1 MSQPQHYD
9 EALDPHHQHLHGH
22 IHHSESSQVP
32 PVVHAD
38 AHIQSRESD
47 PVFHNPTVDTK
58 HIIEEKTTPIYESS
72 TDEKIGTST
81 SIENSQLPI
90 GIEKPTGWKCII
102 KLNTYKYMYRKYMW
116 AVHLFWGCFFTAW
129 WVSIVAQDKHR
140 HKWLIPTLLWIF
152 ITARLITFHVP
163 SRYLLVWAGWIWDRT
178 TIKIVGFIPSE
189 WRAFCGAVGT
199 VAVILIGTFASPEID
214 GGSPRSERAISFFGC
229 VVAIFA
235 LWATSNNRSKINWH
249 TVISGMLIQFI
260 IALFVLRTKAG
271 YDIFDFISFLCRRL
285 LSFAKDGTAFI
296 TNPNISQL
304 GMFFFTVLP
313 AIIFFIAF
321 VHIFYYWGIIQ
332 WFIGKFAYFFYW
344 AMRVSGAEAVVAAAS
359 PFIGQGESAILI
371 KPFAPHLTKAE
382 YHQVMTSGFATIAGS
397 VLVSYISMGISPQA
411 LISSCVMSIPASL
424 ATSKLRYPEEEQT
437 LTNGGVVIPDDE
449 TEEAHNVLHAFA
461 NGAWLGIVIAG
472 TIMTNLLCIIALVAL
487 INALLTWFAG
497 FWNIKNL
504 TLEMI
509 FGYIFYPVAFLI
521 GTPRNEIYKV
531 AKLIG
536 TKVIQNEFV
545 AYASLSSDEYS
556 DLSIR
561 GRMLA
566 TYALCGFANLG
577 SVGTNI
583 GVLSQLAPSRTG
595 DIASL
600 VMSALATGCIST
612 LLSAAVAGMV
622 MTDLKRFQIAA
633 ELAAAAASAGT
644 SSG

>member
-9 EALDPHHQHLHGH
+9 EALDPRHQHLHGH
-22 IHHSESSQVP
+22 LHHSESAQVP

-38 AHIQSRESD
+38 AHIQPRESD
-47 PVFHNPTVDTK
+47 PAPIDPTVDTK
-58 HIIEEKTTPIYESS
+58 HIIEEKTTQLDESS
-72 TDEKIGTST
+72 TDEKNETST
-81 SIENSQLPI
+81 SIKDQQSPTGL
-90 GIEKPTGWKCII
+90 EKPSGWKSII
-102 KLNTYKYMYRKYMW
+102 KINTYKYMYRKYMW
-116 AVHLFWGCFFTAW
+116 AIHIFWGCFFTAW
-129 WVSIVAQDKHR
+129 WISIVAQDEHR
-140 HKWLIPTLLWIF
+140 HKWLIPTLLWMF
-152 ITARLITFHVP
+152 IMARLITFHVP
-163 SRYLLVWAGWIWDRT
+163 ARYLLVWASWIWDRT
-178 TIKIVGFIPSE
+178 VAKAVSYIPPN
-189 WRAFCGAVGT
+189 WRLLAAAVGT
-199 VAVILIGTFASPEID
+199 VAVILIGTFASPEIE
-214 GGSPRSERAISFFGC
+214 GGTPRSERAISFFGC
-229 VVAIFA
+229 LVAIFG
-235 LWATSNNRSKINWH
+235 LWATSSNRSKINWH

-260 IALFVLRTKAG
+260 VALFVLRTKAG
-271 YDIFDFISFLCRRL
+271 YDIFDFISFLCRKL

-296 TNPNISQL
+296 TNTTVSQL
-304 GMFFFTVLP
+304 GMFFFTVIP
-313 AIIFFIAF
+313 AIIFFIAI
-321 VHIFYYWGIIQ
+321 VHIFYYWGVIQ

-344 AMRVSGAEAVVAAAS
+344 SMRVSGAEAVVAAAS

-382 YHQVMTSGFATIAGS
+382 YHQIMTSGFATIAGS
-397 VLVSYISMGISPQA
+397 VLVSYISMGVSPQA

-424 ATSKLRYPEEEQT
+424 ATSKLRYPEVEQT
-437 LTNGGVVIPDDE
+437 LTDGGVVIPDDD
-449 TEEAHNVLHAFA
+449 TDEAHNVLHAFS

-472 TIMTNLLCIIALVAL
+472 TILTNLLCIIALVAL

-497 FWNIKNL
+497 FWNIDNL

-521 GTPRNEIYKV
+521 GTPRNELYDV

-536 TKVIQNEFV
+536 VKVIQNEFV
-545 AYASLSSDEYS
+545 AYASLSSSEYAH
-556 DLSIR
+556 LSIR

-583 GVLSQLAPSRTG
+583 GVLSQLAPTRTG

-622 MTDLKRFQIAA
+622 MTDLKRFEIAA
-633 ELAAAAASAGT
+633 EIAAAAAS
-644 SSG
+644 S